1 MKTYVVKIGGV
12 ASDQLNKQFFSTIH
26 KWQAQGIQIV
36 IIHGGGHYITEL
48 MEQFQVKRQIK
59 NGLRVTDETT
69 LELTKMALLGK
80 VQPRLVSL
88 FQKEGLQPVS
98 LHAGCDQLIQGKVI
112 NYAELGYVGQV
123 TAINHQLLKRQMNHR
138 KIPVIAPLGITKDGQ
153 WLNINAD
160 EVACKIASSIQADE
174 LFLLTD
180 VPGIKENNQWLK
192 RINLSK
198 IEMLKNQNII
208 TGGMIPKLNSAK
220 YALLHGVKSV
230 NINNNIHCFGTKIT
244 A

>member
-1 MKTYVVKIGGV
+1 M
-12 ASDQLNKQFFSTIH
+12 QL
-26 KWQAQGIQIV
+26 
-36 IIHGGGHYITEL
+36 
-48 MEQFQVKRQIK
+48 
-59 NGLRVTDETT
+59 
-69 LELTKMALLGK
+69 
-80 VQPRLVSL
+80 
-88 FQKEGLQPVS
+88 VS
-98 LHAGCDQLIQGKVI
+98 LHAGCNQLIQGKVI
-112 NYAELGYVGQV
+112 NYAELDYVGQV
-123 TAINHQLLKRQMNHR
+123 TAINHQLLKMQMKHH
-138 KIPVIAPLGITKDGQ
+138 KIPVVAPLGITKDGQ

-208 TGGMIPKLNSAK
+208 SGGMIPKLNSAK

-230 NINNNIHCFGTKIT
+230 NINNNIDCFGTKIT

>member
-1 MKTYVVKIGGV
+1 
-12 ASDQLNKQFFSTIH
+12 
-26 KWQAQGIQIV
+26 
-36 IIHGGGHYITEL
+36 

-192 RINLSK
+192 RVNLSK

-230 NINNNIHCFGTKIT
+230 NINNNIHCLGTKIT

>member
-12 ASDQLNKQFFSTIH
+12 ASDQLNAQFFSTIR

-48 MEQFQVKRQIK
+48 MEQFQIKRHIK
-59 NGLRVTDETT
+59 NVLRVTDETT
-69 LELTKMALLGK
+69 LELTKMALLGQ

-98 LHAGCDQLIQGKVI
+98 LHAGYNQLIQGKVI

-123 TAINHQLLKRQMNHR
+123 TAINHQLLKLQMNHR

-160 EVACKIASSIQADE
+160 EAACKIASSIQADE

-230 NINNNIHCFGTKIT
+230 NINNNIHCLGTKIT

>member
-1 MKTYVVKIGGV
+1 MKTYVVKISGV
-12 ASDQLNKQFFSTIH
+12 ASDQLNAQFFSTIR

-48 MEQFQVKRQIK
+48 MEQFQIKRQIK
-59 NGLRVTDETT
+59 NVLRVTDETT
-69 LELTKMALLGK
+69 LELTKMALLGQ

-98 LHAGCDQLIQGKVI
+98 LHAGYNQLIQGKVI

-123 TAINHQLLKRQMNHR
+123 TAINHQLLKLQMNHR

-160 EVACKIASSIQADE
+160 EAACKIASSIQADE

-230 NINNNIHCFGTKIT
+230 NINNNIHCLGTKIT

>member
-12 ASDQLNKQFFSTIH
+12 ASDQLNAQFFSTIR

-48 MEQFQVKRQIK
+48 MEQFQIKRQIK
-59 NGLRVTDETT
+59 NVLRVTDETT
-69 LELTKMALLGK
+69 LELTKMALLGQ

-88 FQKEGLQPVS
+88 FQKQGLQPVS
-98 LHAGCDQLIQGKVI
+98 LHAGYNQLIQGKVI

-123 TAINHQLLKRQMNHR
+123 TAINHQLLKLQMNHR

-160 EVACKIASSIQADE
+160 EAACKIASSIQADE

-230 NINNNIHCFGTKIT
+230 NINNNIHCLGTKIT

>member
-12 ASDQLNKQFFSTIH
+12 ASDQLNAQFFSTIR

-59 NGLRVTDETT
+59 NGLRITDETT
-69 LELTKMALLGK
+69 LELTKMALLGQ

-98 LHAGCDQLIQGKVI
+98 LHAGYNQLIQGKVI

-123 TAINHQLLKRQMNHR
+123 TAINHQLLKLQMNHR

-160 EVACKIASSIQADE
+160 EAACKIASSIQADE

-192 RINLSK
+192 RVNLSK

-230 NINNNIHCFGTKIT
+230 NINNNIHCLGTKIT

>member
-12 ASDQLNKQFFSTIH
+12 ASDQLNAQFFSTIR

-48 MEQFQVKRQIK
+48 MEQFQIKRQIK
-59 NGLRVTDETT
+59 NVLRVTDETT
-69 LELTKMALLGK
+69 LELTKMALLGQ

-98 LHAGCDQLIQGKVI
+98 LHAGYNQLIQGKVI

-123 TAINHQLLKRQMNHR
+123 TAINHQLLKLQMNHR

-160 EVACKIASSIQADE
+160 EAACKIASSIQADE

-180 VPGIKENNQWLK
+180 VSGIKENNQWLK

-230 NINNNIHCFGTKIT
+230 NINNNIHCLGTKIT

>member
-12 ASDQLNKQFFSTIH
+12 ASDQLNAQFFSTIR

-48 MEQFQVKRQIK
+48 MEQFQIKRQIK

-69 LELTKMALLGK
+69 LELTKMALLGQ

-123 TAINHQLLKRQMNHR
+123 TAINHQLLKRQINHR

-192 RINLSK
+192 RVNLSK

-220 YALLHGVKSV
+220 YTLLHGVKSV

>member
-12 ASDQLNKQFFSTIH
+12 ASDQLNAQFFSTIR

-48 MEQFQVKRQIK
+48 MEQFQIKRQIK
-59 NGLRVTDETT
+59 NVLRVTDETT
-69 LELTKMALLGK
+69 LELTKMALLGQ

-98 LHAGCDQLIQGKVI
+98 LHAGYNQLIQGKVI

-123 TAINHQLLKRQMNHR
+123 TAINHQLLKPQMNHR

-160 EVACKIASSIQADE
+160 EAACKIASSIQADE

-180 VPGIKENNQWLK
+180 VSGIKENNQWLK

-230 NINNNIHCFGTKIT
+230 NINNNIHCLGTKIT

>member
-1 MKTYVVKIGGV
+1 MKTYVVKIGDV
-12 ASDQLNKQFFSTIH
+12 ASDQLNAQFFSTIR

-48 MEQFQVKRQIK
+48 MEQFQIKRQIK
-59 NGLRVTDETT
+59 NVLRVTDETT
-69 LELTKMALLGK
+69 LELTKMALLGQ

-98 LHAGCDQLIQGKVI
+98 LHAGYNQLIQGKVI

-123 TAINHQLLKRQMNHR
+123 TAINHQLLKLQMNHR

-230 NINNNIHCFGTKIT
+230 NINNNIHCLGTKIT

>member
-1 MKTYVVKIGGV
+1 
-12 ASDQLNKQFFSTIH
+12 
-26 KWQAQGIQIV
+26 
-36 IIHGGGHYITEL
+36 
-48 MEQFQVKRQIK
+48 MEQFQIKRQIK

-69 LELTKMALLGK
+69 LELTKMALLGQ

-123 TAINHQLLKRQMNHR
+123 TAINHQLLKLQMNHR

-192 RINLSK
+192 RVNLSK

>member
-12 ASDQLNKQFFSTIH
+12 ASDQLNAQFFSTIR
-26 KWQAQGIQIV
+26 KWQAQGVQIV

-48 MEQFQVKRQIK
+48 MEQFQIKRQIK
-59 NGLRVTDETT
+59 NVLRVTDETT
-69 LELTKMALLGK
+69 LELTKMALLGQ

-98 LHAGCDQLIQGKVI
+98 LHAGYNQLIQGKVI

-123 TAINHQLLKRQMNHR
+123 TAINHQLLKLQMNHR

-230 NINNNIHCFGTKIT
+230 NINNNIHCLGTKIT